1 MQIAVNGKPVAALSP
16 AVEKRLAGRHSPEVA
31 EGAVL
36 SAEQST
42 AAWARRMGLLYGV
55 LCGVG
60 GTIATAALIAAA
72 WWEPR
77 DLTLVLPVYVILA
90 GGLAWLLRFAYRRNL
105 AKLRGRADAQLPRM
119 APAETN
125 IRADADG
132 LTIGQRRNPWSDLVI
147 DAVEITDTTFDDSSV
162 SWIER
167 LDLSGDGRVIVLDTV
182 LIGNGAAVI
191 AKVWRELTARR

>member
-31 EGAVL
+31 QGAVL